1 MSAVRT
7 ADGIEKRLL
16 SGIPGRISGGREQ
29 KQPLSEQI
37 HDAVLEMV
45 IRLSDDGE
53 ADTVFT
59 ESALVEQFG
68 VSKAPVREALV
79 KLCGEGV
86 LRSMP
91 RFGYTI
97 VRLGVREARDI
108 TSFRLI
114 LELGALRRSLPELPD
129 AALERVGEHLA
140 ASHSRQE
147 AQDVWSIWDDN
158 MEFHCL
164 LAGLDGND
172 YIPRALR
179 ESMMIQKRIYA
190 QMHWQSQHTLEN
202 RLNPVP
208 HERIYQAMLRRDV
221 EAAVEALR
229 QDIAE
234 GTQEDE

>member
-1 MSAVRT
+1 MSAIRT
-7 ADGIEKRLL
+7 A
-16 SGIPGRISGGREQ
+16 SGTAVKEQ
-29 KQPLSEQI
+29 KLPLSDRI
-37 HDAVLEMV
+37 HDEVLEMV

-59 ESALVEQFG
+59 ESALVEQFS

-97 VRLGVREARDI
+97 VRLGPKEARDI
-108 TSFRLI
+108 MEFRLI
-114 LELGALRRSLPELPD
+114 LELGALRRSLPKLPD
-129 AALERVGEHLA
+129 AALNHVAEHLA
-140 ASHSRQE
+140 ASHSRQGQ
-147 AQDVWSIWDDN
+147 QDVWSIWDDN

-172 YIPRALR
+172 YISRALR

-202 RLNPVP
+202 RLDPIP

-234 GTQEDE
+234 GTQEEK

>member
-1 MSAVRT
+1 MSGVHAGNVPLR
-7 ADGIEKRLL
+7 
-16 SGIPGRISGGREQ
+16 GGTIGSRASR
-29 KQPLSEQI
+29 QPLSDRI

-59 ESALVEQFG
+59 EGALVEQFG

-86 LRSMP
+86 LRSVP

-97 VRLGVREARDI
+97 VRLGPKEARDI
-108 TSFRLI
+108 IDFRLI
-114 LELGALRRSLPELPD
+114 LELGALRRCLPELSA
-129 AALERVGEHLA
+129 AALERVKAHLA
-140 ASHSRQE
+140 LSHGRQE
-147 AQDVWSIWDDN
+147 QQDVWSIWDDN
-158 MEFHCL
+158 IAFHCL

-190 QMHWQSQHTLEN
+190 QMSWQSRHTLEN
-202 RLNPVP
+202 RFNPAP

-221 EAAVEALR
+221 EAAVTALR

-234 GTQEDE
+234 GTQED